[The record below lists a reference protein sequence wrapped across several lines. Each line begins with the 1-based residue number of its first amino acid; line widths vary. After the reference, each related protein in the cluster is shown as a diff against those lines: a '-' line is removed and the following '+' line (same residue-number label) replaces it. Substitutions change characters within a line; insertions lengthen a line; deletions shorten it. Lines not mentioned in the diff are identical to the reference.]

1 MAASWEWL
9 WRSMTSVGF
18 VEAERERERERA
30 KDRDSERI
38 CCYNVLKASAL
49 LLLFWLRGTI
59 ITVQVGNFWLGLRSS
74 GLRREL
80 KLQKSKRGLL
90 KRCVDC
96 L

>member
-1 MAASWEWL
+1 MEKRRRWVAVAASWEWL
-9 WRSMTSVGF
+9 WRSMTSIGF
-18 VEAERERERERA
+18 EEAERERERA

-59 ITVQVGNFWLGLRSS
+59 ITVQVGNFWLGLRSL

-80 KLQKSKRGLL
+80 RLQKSNEGY
-90 KRCVDC
+90 
-96 L
+96 